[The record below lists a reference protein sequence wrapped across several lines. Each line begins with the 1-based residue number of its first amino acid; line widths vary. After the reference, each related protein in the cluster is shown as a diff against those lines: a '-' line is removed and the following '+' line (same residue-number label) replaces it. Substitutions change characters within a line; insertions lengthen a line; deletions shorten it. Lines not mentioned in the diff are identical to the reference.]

1 MTNRTI
7 DVQPIAGALGAEIT
21 GGELSEPIAEN
32 TLAEI
37 NEAFHEHL
45 VLFFRD
51 QHLTPQQHSD
61 FAGQFAKLVPHPF
74 VQSIEGFPG
83 IIEIVKERD
92 EKTNWGGINLHS
104 DLTFFKAPPVGAAL
118 YAREVPP
125 HGGDTLFV
133 NMYLAYETLS
143 DGMKALLSD
152 LKAVHRSADP
162 AAYSASFKGMHEKPN
177 EAGSAVHPV
186 VITHPHTGRKALYT
200 NNGYTKH
207 FENMTTEES
216 RPILD
221 YLARHAARPEFNCRF
236 HWTPGSLVMWDNRVT
251 MHYAIEDDFGVKTG
265 NGYRRV
271 MHRATFAGER
281 PH

>member
-1 MTNRTI
+1 
-7 DVQPIAGALGAEIT
+7 
-21 GGELSEPIAEN
+21 
-32 TLAEI
+32 
-37 NEAFHEHL
+37 
-45 VLFFRD
+45 
-51 QHLTPQQHSD
+51 
-61 FAGQFAKLVPHPF
+61 
-74 VQSIEGFPG
+74 VQSIDGFPG

-104 DLTFFKAPPVGAAL
+104 DLTFFEEPPIGAAL

-143 DGMKALLSD
+143 DGMKALLSG
-152 LKAVHRSADP
+152 LRGVHISAAP
-162 AAYSASFKGMHEKPN
+162 ASYSASFKGMREKHN
-177 EAGSAVHPV
+177 EAGSAVHPM
-186 VITHPHTGRKALYT
+186 VITHPHTGRKSLYS
-200 NNGYTKH
+200 NAYTKH
-207 FENMTTEES
+207 FENMSIEES

-221 YLARHAARPEFNCRF
+221 YLASHAARPEFNCRF

-251 MHYAIEDDFGVKTG
+251 MHYAIEDDFGAEAG

>member
-1 MTNRTI
+1 MTKRSI
-7 DVQPIAGALGAEIT
+7 DVQPIAGALGAEIS
-21 GGELSEPIAEN
+21 GVELGEPIADN

-37 NEAFHEHL
+37 NEAFNEHL

-51 QHLTPQQHSD
+51 QELTPKQHAD
-61 FAGQFAKLVPHPF
+61 FAARFTRLVPHPY
-74 VQSIEGFPG
+74 VQSIDGIPG

-92 EKTNWGGINLHS
+92 EKTNWGGINLHA
-104 DLTFFKAPPVGAAL
+104 DLTFFEEPPIGAAL

-143 DGMKALLSD
+143 EGMKALLCG
-152 LKAVHRSADP
+152 LRGVHISASP
-162 AAYSASFKGMHEKPN
+162 TSYSASFKGMHEKRN
-177 EAGSAVHPV
+177 DAGRAVHPM
-186 VITHPHTGRKALYT
+186 VITHPHTGRRALYA
-200 NNGYTKH
+200 NAYTKH
-207 FENMTTEES
+207 LENMSIEES

-221 YLARHAARPEFNCRF
+221 YLASHAARPEFSCRF
-236 HWTPGSLVMWDNRVT
+236 HWTPHTLAMWDNRVT
-251 MHYAIEDDFGVKTG
+251 MHYAIEDDFGAESGK
-265 NGYRRV
+265 GYRRV